1 MTKLAQAPD
10 PHITWPTEQAPASA
24 MVFAQ
29 NVIDV
34 AATPGAVWS
43 QLIDCVRWPQW
54 YKYCSDVSML
64 RGGSQLSPGSK
75 FRFKTLDR
83 YFEPEVL
90 TFVPERMLVWKAVG
104 PAGTSGAHAWLIE
117 PRPDGCRVI
126 TEESQIGWFLFFLRA
141 RTRGRLL
148 ESHEEWLRALKER
161 AEPIERLDSDA
172 RCAPQVCRSLCRPR
186 SGL

>member
-1 MTKLAQAPD
+1 MTKLAQTPD
-10 PHITWPTEQAPASA
+10 PRITWPTEQAPASA

-64 RGGSQLSPGSK
+64 RGGSQLSAGSK

-83 YFEPEVL
+83 YFELEIL
-90 TFVPERMLVWKAVG
+90 TFVRSGCWCGKQRVPQD
-104 PAGTSGAHAWLIE
+104 TSGAHAWLIE

-126 TEESQIGWFLFFLRA
+126 TEESQTGWFLFFLRA
-141 RTRGRLL
+141 RTRGQLL

-161 AEPIERLDSDA
+161 AEPIRD
-172 RCAPQVCRSLCRPR
+172 
-186 SGL
+186 